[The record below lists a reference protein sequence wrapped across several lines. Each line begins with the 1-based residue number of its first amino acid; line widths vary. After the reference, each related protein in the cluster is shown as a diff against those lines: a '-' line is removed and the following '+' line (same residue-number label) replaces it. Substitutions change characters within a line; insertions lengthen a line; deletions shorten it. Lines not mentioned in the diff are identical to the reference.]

1 MFRAANL
8 ALAFVVELAGLAAL
22 GWWGDEAGGIVLAIV
37 FPLLAALLWGA
48 FMAPKAR
55 RHVPAV
61 GLAALVAVA
70 AGLVEVGHPVLAAV
84 FAVVAVA
91 NRFVTSTY

>member
-8 ALAFVVELAGLAAL
+8 ALAFVVELAGLAVL
-22 GWWGDEAGGIVLAIV
+22 GWWGYDAGGIALAIV
-37 FPLLAALLWGA
+37 FPLVAAAAWGA

-55 RHVPAV
+55 RHVPVV
-61 GLAALVAVA
+61 GLAALAAVV
-70 AGLVEVGHPVLAAV
+70 AGLVEVGHPVLAAG
-84 FAVVAVA
+84 FAVVALA